1 MQKRSLWTLPII
13 AALAASTAAC
23 GGSPSG
29 GGDTAAPLTLTIWVD
44 DKRAPAVIES
54 AERFQAE
61 SGVTVSVETIAK
73 ELQTQFVTA
82 AQAGKG
88 PDLVL
93 GAHDWIGNLVQ
104 NGTIDPLQMTDAQK
118 ARFEPLAIRGVTF
131 DGQIYGVPFAVAN
144 VVLIR
149 NTDLVPDVPDSIE
162 DMVSTAKRL
171 RSEGKVDELLA
182 LPIGQTGDFYHL
194 YPLFTSGG
202 GYLFGQ
208 DAQGNYDPKDFGLT
222 KPGAK
227 AAFEKIEE
235 LGEKGDGALKRSISA
250 ENVTSVFSGGKAPF
264 MISGPWQF
272 AELNKTDLKYD
283 VSPVPAFEGGRP
295 AKPFVTVD
303 ALYVASRAK
312 NKTLAQ
318 EFATSYFTRT
328 DTAVA
333 LYRTDPR
340 PPALIEAL
348 DQVKG
353 SDPTLVKVLEAG
365 KAGDIMPAIPAM
377 ATVWDPLGKA
387 EAAVVGGAPPG
398 STVDAAAA
406 AIESQIR

>member
-1 MQKRSLWTLPII
+1 
-13 AALAASTAAC
+13 
-23 GGSPSG
+23 
-29 GGDTAAPLTLTIWVD
+29 V
-44 DKRAPAVIES
+44 
-54 AERFQAE
+54 
-61 SGVTVSVETIAK
+61 AK

-104 NGTIDPLQMTDAQK
+104 NGTIDPLQMTAAMR
-118 ARFEPLAIRGVTF
+118 ARFEPLAIKGVTF
-131 DGQIYGVPFAVAN
+131 NSQIYGVPFAVAN

-149 NTDLVPDVPDSIE
+149 NTTLVPDAPKSLDE
-162 DMVSTAKRL
+162 MVAIGQRLKRAGRTA
-171 RSEGKVDELLA
+171 EILA
-182 LPIGQTGDFYHL
+182 LPIGQTGDFYHI

-202 GYLFGQ
+202 GYLFGRNAAG
-208 DAQGNYDPKDFGLT
+208 DYDPKDFGLA
-222 KPGAK
+222 KPAAK
-227 AAFEKIEE
+227 TAFGKIEK
-235 LGEKGDGALKRSISA
+235 LGEKGDGALKRSISN
-250 ENVTSVFSGGKAPF
+250 ENVTSVFSSGKAPF

-272 AELNKTDLKYD
+272 AELNKTGVAYD
-283 VSPVPAFEGGRP
+283 VTPVPPFEGGRP

-303 ALYVASRAK
+303 ALYVASGAK

-318 EFATSYFTRT
+318 EFATNYFTRT

-398 STVDAAAA
+398 STVTAAAN
-406 AIESQIR
+406 AIQSQIK